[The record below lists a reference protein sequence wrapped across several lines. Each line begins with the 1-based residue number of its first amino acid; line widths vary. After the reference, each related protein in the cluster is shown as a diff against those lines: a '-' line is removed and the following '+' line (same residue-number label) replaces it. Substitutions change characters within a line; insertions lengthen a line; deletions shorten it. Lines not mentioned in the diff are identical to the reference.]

1 MSECPKCK
9 QKISLL
15 YLKQNCPH
23 CNVNLRFYN
32 FEENFYRDAKRAE
45 LSSAKISIFIAHI
58 KASFIGS
65 KLTIARLCVMLLPLI
80 SFLVPYGKV
89 VFAQPFLNDS
99 VALSGLGLYG
109 AYEGGYLPYIMSM
122 TGSDV
127 SGNSFILLGA
137 ALVSYILAAVAAL
150 LIFFMTILCFLNIK
164 KMHKILAGTA
174 VCGIVF
180 SVLAT
185 ILTAVFAALST
196 ENGLISGS
204 VYPGF
209 IVSVAFFA
217 AVAVI
222 NVLIGKHG
230 LVIVYKE
237 GDEERAAIAKK
248 VKAGEINIDDLPQPI
263 VETAE
268 TEKIRQEIEKQQEL
282 YRKLGEGDNNAEA

>member
-65 KLTIARLCVMLLPLI
+65 KLTIARICVMLLPLI

-174 VCGIVF
+174 GCGIVF